1 MSRQPLVSILINNYN
16 KQKYCAQALKS
27 AINQNYKKVEI
38 IFFDD
43 CSDDNSLKKIE
54 NLKKRFKNKIK
65 IIKNHK
71 RGNIYS
77 FNQINGIKKSIE
89 KSKGKIIC
97 LMDSDDFFK
106 RNKVKE
112 IVNFFSKN
120 PKQEILFDRP
130 LIFKHSKDAE
140 PSSDHFFL

>member
-54 NLKKRFKNKIK
+54 
-65 IIKNHK
+65 
-71 RGNIYS
+71 S
-77 FNQINGIKKSIE
+77 
-89 KSKGKIIC
+89 
-97 LMDSDDFFK
+97 
-106 RNKVKE
+106 
-112 IVNFFSKN
+112 
-120 PKQEILFDRP
+120 
-130 LIFKHSKDAE
+130 
-140 PSSDHFFL
+140 